1 MRMHNKV
8 QISRRCTFEIDHT
21 ALSVAE
27 SLWLR
32 SPYAARTLLMGSV
45 LGLPR
50 ASF

>member
-1 MRMHNKV
+1 MRMHPKV

-21 ALSVAE
+21 ALSATE

-32 SPYAARTLLMGSV
+32 SPYAARALSV
-45 LGLPR
+45 GTALGLPR

>member
-1 MRMHNKV
+1 MLMHNKV

-21 ALSVAE
+21 ALSAAE

-32 SPYAARTLLMGSV
+32 SSYAARTLSV
-45 LGLPR
+45 GAALGLPR